1 MSMNEQNPNTRRLQ
15 FEWYAA
21 LATIVGG
28 FVIAIAVAAY
38 LTYGG
43 KAAVPTATAPQS
55 QGSQAD
61 AQKARVAA
69 LIKLGTELCGLELAN
84 AQTFGVVP
92 HFGKLLNPMP
102 RTTDIRGRYVC
113 VAGTQVTKYVL
124 AGDLVCRNLRDS
136 RCISLFSVTQDDGTV
151 LYQRQS

>member
-1 MSMNEQNPNTRRLQ
+1 MSTSEQNPNLRRLQ

-28 FVIAIAVAAY
+28 FIVAIAVAAY
-38 LTYGG
+38 LTFGG
-43 KAAVPTATAPQS
+43 KAVQTAAVPT
-55 QGSQAD
+55 SQAEVL
-61 AQKARVAA
+61 KAHQAA
-69 LIKLGTELCGLELAN
+69 LEKLGLDLCNLELAN

-92 HFGKLLNPMP
+92 HFGRLLTPMP
-102 RTTDIRGRYVC
+102 RLTDVRGRYVC

-124 AGDLVCRNLRDS
+124 AGDLLCKNLKDS

-151 LYQRQS
+151 LYQRQG

>member
-1 MSMNEQNPNTRRLQ
+1 MSMNEQNPNMRRLQ

-21 LATIVGG
+21 LATIIGG

-43 KAAVPTATAPQS
+43 KAAVQTAATPP
-55 QGSQAD
+55 SQAEL
-61 AQKARVAA
+61 QKARAAA
-69 LIKLGTELCGLELAN
+69 LEKAGAEICGLELAN

-92 HFGKLLNPMP
+92 NFGKLLTQMP
-102 RTTDIRGRYVC
+102 RTTDVRGRYVC

-124 AGDLVCRNLRDS
+124 AADLMCRNLKDS
-136 RCISLFSVTQDDGTV
+136 RCVSLFSVTQDDGTV
-151 LYQRQS
+151 LYQRQG